1 MQSSPVEEQMSSA
14 NANRPDVIGKVFF
27 AVGRDVRQCLVCGEL
42 FTRSAA
48 AKHAEVDCNPF
59 LELSVVYP
67 STGGKD
73 VT

>member
-1 MQSSPVEEQMSSA
+1 MTT
-14 NANRPDVIGKVFF
+14 NNRGSDDQIGKVFF

-42 FTRSAA
+42 FTRIAA
-48 AKHAEVDCNPF
+48 AKHAEVDCYPF
-59 LELSVVYP
+59 LELSVVYQ

>member
-1 MQSSPVEEQMSSA
+1 MRKA
-14 NANRPDVIGKVFF
+14 DVTERTKDRSGQDNKIGKVFV
-27 AVGRDVRQCLVCGEL
+27 VGSDVRQCLVCGEI
-42 FTRSAA
+42 FSRQAA
-48 AKHAEVDCNPF
+48 AEHAEVDCYSF

>member
-1 MQSSPVEEQMSSA
+1 MTGERTDCDMADDQ
-14 NANRPDVIGKVFF
+14 IGKVFF

-42 FTRSAA
+42 FTREAA
-48 AKHAEVDCNPF
+48 AEHAAVDCYPM

-67 STGGKD
+67 PTGGKD

>member
-1 MQSSPVEEQMSSA
+1 MSGDSGSSP
-14 NANRPDVIGKVFF
+14 DVNGKVFF
-27 AVGRDVRQCLVCGEL
+27 AVNRDVRQCLVCGEL
-42 FTRSAA
+42 FSRKAA
-48 AKHAEVDCNPF
+48 AKHAEVDCYPF

>member
-1 MQSSPVEEQMSSA
+1 MS
-14 NANRPDVIGKVFF
+14 NEKTLRGGQDDRIGKVFF

-42 FTRSAA
+42 FTQRAA
-48 AKHAEVDCNPF
+48 ADHAKVDCYPSV
-59 LELSVVYP
+59 ELSVVYP

>member
-1 MQSSPVEEQMSSA
+1 MTDQKTRSGEQ
-14 NANRPDVIGKVFF
+14 DDQIGKVFF

-42 FTRSAA
+42 FTQRAA
-48 AKHAEVDCNPF
+48 ADHAKVDCYPF

>member
-1 MQSSPVEEQMSSA
+1 MTDQKTRSGEQ
-14 NANRPDVIGKVFF
+14 DDQIGKVFF

-42 FTRSAA
+42 FTRTAA
-48 AKHAEVDCNPF
+48 AKHAKVDCYPSV
-59 LELSVVYP
+59 ELSVVYP